1 LLAGFRHE
9 LNSLV
14 QARKETSCEPVLHLV
29 GSHHGW
35 ARPNW
40 EARAYDRGDPRE
52 SESAALEAARRFGEM
67 QAEWGHWGLAYLEA
81 ILKAADGLASEEA
94 ENA

>member
-9 LNSLV
+9 LESLV
-14 QARKETSCEPVLHLV
+14 RARAQTACDEALHLI

-40 EARAYDRGDPRE
+40 EARAYDRERPAE
-52 SESAALEAARRFGEM
+52 SECAALEAARRFARV

-81 ILKAADGLASEEA
+81 ILKAADGIASEEGKDV
-94 ENA
+94 